1 MSLKAK
7 PIYIIRPDE
16 QQYCSPGPV
25 PYYYKD
31 ELDGVDSKK

>member
-7 PIYIIRPDE
+7 PIYIIRPD
-16 QQYCSPGPV
+16 QQFYCGPAFV

-31 ELDGVDSKK
+31 ELKDLGLQ